1 MLKRNSLWNSIGGM
15 LGVTVFSQLVAFV
28 RESVFAYYYG
38 VGCETDAYIMASQIP
53 IILFAVVGTAIN
65 TVLLPI
71 YTEQKEKTG
80 KDGANSFLKS
90 FSIIF
95 IIVMLVVISSV
106 EFMADIV
113 VKIFA
118 PHFSG
123 ELLALTIQYTRI
135 LFPTVILT
143 GIINIYT
150 ASYNANNQF
159 LFPLSAALLQNI
171 TLIVSMVVF
180 SGRIGAWAAIWGT
193 VLGIVL
199 NMLVIA
205 AFKIEILKVDID
217 IGSTWQNIKKA
228 LYRVVP
234 ITLGVGIAEIN
245 RIIDKA
251 IASGL
256 AEGSISALNYAN
268 KLTTVLA
275 SLILSAVSSVA
286 FKQFTEDYVKQDNEN
301 RNCTLNQYLS
311 ILIAILCPITIG
323 AIILKKEII
332 IMAFGRGAFG
342 EKAVIQTVEVFQ
354 YYILGIVFIAVREI
368 LSKFIYS
375 TGDTKTPMINSGI
388 SVIIN
393 LILNIVLSKYLK
405 AGGLA
410 LATTISG
417 IVACVLLLISVWKKE
432 EFFSLANLRRNLVFI
447 AVASLGMTIV
457 LLYVNYIVG
466 FQYYILKMLFNLI
479 IGATVYF
486 LILLLIS
493 KTLIRDILQTLFQ
506 RF

>member
-1 MLKRNSLWNSIGGM
+1 MLKRKTWWNSIGGM
-15 LGVTVFSQLVAFV
+15 LGVTVFSQLIAFI

-38 VGCETDAYIMASQIP
+38 VGYETDAYIMASQIP

-71 YTEQKEKTG
+71 YSEQKEKVG
-80 KDGANSFLKS
+80 KDGANRFLKS

-95 IIVMLVVISSV
+95 IIIMLVVIILV
-106 EFMADIV
+106 EFMADFV
-113 VKIFA
+113 VKMFA

-123 ELLALTIQYTRI
+123 ELLALTVQYTRI

-143 GIINIYT
+143 GIINIYNS
-150 ASYNANNQF
+150 SYNANNQF
-159 LFPLSAALLQNI
+159 LFPLSAGLLQNT
-171 TLIVSMVVF
+171 TLIISMVIF
-180 SGRIGAWAAIWGT
+180 SNRVGAWAAIWGT

-199 NMLVIA
+199 NMVVIV
-205 AFKIEILKVDID
+205 AFKIEILKVDIE
-217 IGSTWQNIKKA
+217 IKSTWQNIKKA
-228 LYRVVP
+228 LYRVIP

-268 KLTTVLA
+268 KLTIVLA

-286 FKQFTEDYVKQDNEN
+286 FKQFTEDYVKQDNKN
-301 RNCTLNQYLS
+301 RIYTLNQYLS
-311 ILIAILCPITIG
+311 VLIAILTPITIG
-323 AIILKKEII
+323 AIILKREII
-332 IMAFGRGAFG
+332 VIAFGRGVFG
-342 EKAVIQTVEVFQ
+342 ESAVIQTVEVFQ
-354 YYILGIVFIAVREI
+354 YYIYGIVFIAVREI

-388 SVIIN
+388 SVIVN
-393 LILNIVLSKYLK
+393 LILNVILSKYLE

-417 IVACVLLLISVWKKE
+417 VVACVLLLISAWKKE
-432 EFFSLANLRRNLVFI
+432 RYFSLGSFWKNLFFI
-447 AVASLGMTIV
+447 MTATVGMTII
-457 LLYVNYIVG
+457 LLCINYKVE
-466 FQYYILKMLFNLI
+466 FQYYILKVLINLI
-479 IGATVYF
+479 IGAMSYYI
-486 LILLLIS
+486 ILVLIS
-493 KTLIRDILQTLFQ
+493 RTLIRDIIQTLFQ